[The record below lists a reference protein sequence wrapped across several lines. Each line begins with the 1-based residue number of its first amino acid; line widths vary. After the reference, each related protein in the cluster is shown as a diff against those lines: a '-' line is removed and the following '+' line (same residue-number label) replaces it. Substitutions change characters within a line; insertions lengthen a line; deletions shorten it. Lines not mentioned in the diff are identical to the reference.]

1 MKTISRIAYSNDKKN
16 KTRSILIMMSICLTT
31 MLLVIIS
38 TVGNGMIRLQKSQ
51 AAGSYGSN
59 YGLFVAADASQ
70 LKEVNRRA
78 EIDATGTMCT
88 EGIIKGNE
96 NGGFVCMDETARK
109 MLPYNKE
116 YELKEGKYPEKMQEI
131 AAGRAFFSEMG
142 YDDVKVGDTVTL
154 DYRAGMQSEYKPEE
168 FVVSGIL
175 YDRDEYTIEAS
186 YVAFGSQEFY
196 DEHVAENDRQY
207 NIYFTLN
214 DSANVSMNNID
225 SVIKQIAAACGIE
238 EKNVIVNDL
247 YLQWVLQPSY
257 ETIAVC
263 GVLILAIVL
272 FSVVVIYNIFQVGI
286 ANKIQEYGKIKAL
299 GATKKQMKQLIF
311 REGIFLTFFSIPVG
325 LLFGFLIAKCGFNW
339 LVEQGN
345 LVSTQTGSMGV
356 QNQQVPLFSLPVML
370 FCIFVSFLTV
380 ALALRKPMKIVS
392 RISPIEAT
400 RYLENAETH
409 KKGKRNGRKNVTV
422 FSMAMANVTGN
433 PKRTIGTI
441 LTMGFSCVLFVIIS
455 NYVGNIDTEH
465 EARLS
470 VNHGQFELQLDY
482 SAEYDERY
490 PENNLDTILTDD
502 PLNDSL
508 IEEIKSIPGVT
519 DVMTRE
525 IVSVNLNGTRFPA
538 DIVSKKD
545 FDFMRQDG
553 DIGSMDYDQAIKNG
567 DIFFGWSTWMEQ
579 DGYAPGESIAFDF
592 ENGSGT
598 YTYQGKIA
606 GSFVSADTYL
616 VIPEGVYRSMNPRGT
631 AYGYLW
637 VDCDKKDVASVE
649 QSLNTL
655 ISNTSHIKMDTYHAQ
670 LQSAEF
676 ASSMMK
682 LGCYLFMAIVGL
694 IGFMNM
700 ANTMIMNITT
710 KKQEYGIL
718 QAVGMT
724 NKQLNLCLQLQGLI
738 FTVGTICVALIIGL
752 PLGYA
757 LFSYAKNN
765 GIFGMNIY
773 HVPIVPIFIMI
784 FLVGLLQIVLSC
796 VLSCNL
802 KKETL
807 VERIRY
813 QG

>member
-1 MKTISRIAYSNDKKN
+1 MKTISRIAYSNDKRN
-16 KTRSILIMMSICLTT
+16 RTRSILIMMAICLTT

-38 TVGNGMIRLQKSQ
+38 TVGNGVIRLQKSQ
-51 AAGSYGSN
+51 AASSYGSN
-59 YGLFVAADASQ
+59 YGLFIAADGTQ
-70 LKEVNRRA
+70 LKEVERRA
-78 EIDATGTMCT
+78 EISDIGIMCP
-88 EGIIKGNE
+88 EGILKGNE
-96 NGGFVCMDETARK
+96 NGGFVSADETVRK
-109 MLPYNKE
+109 MLPYNQE
-116 YELKEGKYPEKMQEI
+116 YVLKEGTYPKKAQEI
-131 AAGRAFFSEMG
+131 AAGRAFFDAVG
-142 YDDVKVGDTVTL
+142 YHDVKVGDTVAL
-154 DYRAGMQSEYKPEE
+154 EYRSGMQSEYAPVE
-168 FVVSGIL
+168 FTVSGIL

-186 YVAFGSQEFY
+186 YVVFGSQDFY
-196 DEHVAENDRQY
+196 NERVAEDDRQY
-207 NIYFTLN
+207 NIYFTLS
-214 DSANVSMNNID
+214 DSANVSMNNVAP
-225 SVIKQIAAACGIE
+225 VIKEIANFCGIDQ
-238 EKNVIVNDL
+238 KNVIINDL

-257 ETIAVC
+257 EMIVVC
-263 GVLILAIVL
+263 GTLILGIVL

-286 ANKIQEYGKIKAL
+286 AQKVQEYGKIKAL
-299 GATKKQMKQLIF
+299 GATRKQMKQLIF
-311 REGIFLTFFSIPVG
+311 REGILLAVPSIPLG
-325 LLFGFLIAKCGFNW
+325 LLFGFLIAKVSFNW

-345 LVSTQTGSMGV
+345 LVSSGIK
-356 QNQQVPLFSLPVML
+356 NHQVPLFSLTIML
-370 FCIFVSFLTV
+370 ICIFVSFLTV
-380 ALALRKPMKIVS
+380 VLALRKPMKIVS

-400 RYLENAETH
+400 RYLDGAKTQ
-409 KKGKRNGRKNVTV
+409 KQGRRKGRKDVTV

-433 PKRTIGTI
+433 PKRTIATI
-441 LTMGFSCVLFVIIS
+441 LTMGLSCVLFVIIS

-465 EARLS
+465 EARIAI
-470 VNHGQFELQLDY
+470 NHGQFELQLDY
-482 SAEYDERY
+482 SQNYDEAY
-490 PENNLDTILTDD
+490 SENNLDTILQNN
-502 PLNDSL
+502 PLNDSM

-538 DIVSKKD
+538 TIVSKKD
-545 FDFMRQDG
+545 FDFMRQEG
-553 DIGSMDYDQAIKNG
+553 DIGSMDYDQAVKNG
-567 DIFFGWSTWMEQ
+567 DIFFGWLTWMEQ
-579 DGYAPGESIAFDF
+579 DGYAPGESIAFNF

-676 ASSMMK
+676 ASGMMK

-724 NKQLNLCLQLQGLI
+724 NKQLNLCLQLQGLM

-757 LFSYAKNN
+757 LFSYAKHN

-796 VLSCNL
+796 VLSSNL

-813 QG
+813 DG